1 MTAPPDI
8 AFTAWLEPHLG
19 SLYRAARRLTGSRQ
33 DAEDL
38 FQDVCLR
45 AYAERQALGT
55 IDQPLRWLLK
65 VQYRIFIDD
74 TRRRR
79 RSPLRP
85 LQTALDADALPSC
98 DAGPAELTEAVLTER
113 RLLAA
118 WPQLERG
125 QRALLALHAEG
136 YGLSE
141 LAAITDLT
149 PDVLKARLY
158 RARVRLGQLL
168 RVPERHRALALE
180 N

>member
-1 MTAPPDI
+1 MTASSDT

-19 SLYRAARRLTGSRQ
+19 PLYRAARRLTGSRP

-45 AYAERQALGT
+45 AYAERHALRT
-55 IDQPLRWLLK
+55 IEQPLRWLLK
-65 VQYRIFIDD
+65 VQYRIFIDA

-85 LQTALDADALPSC
+85 TPMALDADALPSC
-98 DAGPAELTEAVLTER
+98 DAGPEELTEAALAER

-158 RARVRLGQLL
+158 RARVRLGRLL
-168 RVPERHRALALE
+168 ETPERNRALALE

>member
-1 MTAPPDI
+1 MATPSDT
-8 AFTAWLEPHLG
+8 AFTAWIEPHLVA
-19 SLYRAARRLTGSRQ
+19 LYRAARRLSGSRP

-45 AYAERQALGT
+45 AYAERRALAA

-74 TRRRR
+74 VRRRR
-79 RSPLRP
+79 RSPLQP
-85 LQTALDADALPSC
+85 TLTALDADALPSR
-98 DAGPAELTEAVLTER
+98 DAGPEELTEAALAEQ
-113 RLLAA
+113 RLLTA
-118 WPQLERG
+118 WAGLERS

-141 LAAITDLT
+141 LAAITDLK

-158 RARVRLGQLL
+158 RARVRLGRLL
-168 RVPERHRALALE
+168 ETPTRRRALALE
-180 N
+180 S

>member
-1 MTAPPDI
+1 MTAPPDT
-8 AFTAWLEPHLG
+8 AFTAWLEPHLVA
-19 SLYRAARRLTGSRQ
+19 LYRAARRLTGGRP

-45 AYAERQALGT
+45 AYADRHALAS
-55 IDQPLRWLLK
+55 IVQPQRCLLK

-74 TRRRR
+74 VRRRR
-79 RSPLRP
+79 RSPLQP
-85 LQTALDADALPSC
+85 TQTALDADALPSR
-98 DAGPAELTEAVLTER
+98 DAGPEELTEAALAEQ
-113 RLLAA
+113 RLLTA
-118 WPQLERG
+118 WAGLERS

-158 RARVRLGQLL
+158 RARVRLGRLL
-168 RVPERHRALALE
+168 ETPTRHRALALGS
-180 N
+180 